1 MLLNR
6 HAFIF
11 KSKPK
16 TWLAGIMEALKQVIS
31 DTLRP
36 LSLAFIS
43 LPRVCPRSGRK
54 QLLIRVVSTRR
65 SMFLDQVGV
74 TPDPAKSLRPRVSD
88 TVDAISETQP
98 IQGVGRPQDAILSK
112 LGIFDQTV
120 DPSSP
125 SFNFE
130 RWSHIIFGL
139 RSKLDLPT
147 PPHSG
152 FAFKKLTVH
161 GGGPAVEQQDTV
173 WALLTSLLNFRAW
186 FRPKHS
192 KTILQDLDGV
202 VQKGELLLVLGRPGS
217 GCTTFL
223 KTITG
228 EMRSLELDSASVL
241 HYTGASKTK
250 TSGAGAL
257 TRET

>member
-1 MLLNR
+1 MSELGQ
-6 HAFIF
+6 
-11 KSKPK
+11 
-16 TWLAGIMEALKQVIS
+16 AGS
-31 DTLRP
+31 HGT
-36 LSLAFIS
+36 
-43 LPRVCPRSGRK
+43 
-54 QLLIRVVSTRR
+54 STSR
-65 SMFLDQVGV
+65 
-74 TPDPAKSLRPRVSD
+74 DPVKSLRLRVSD
-88 TVDAISETQP
+88 TVDGISETQA
-98 IQGVGRPQDAILSK
+98 IQGAGRSQDTILSK

-125 SFNFE
+125 SFDFE
-130 RWSHIIFGL
+130 RWSHILVNL
-139 RSKLDLPT
+139 RNELGLPT
-147 PPHSG
+147 PPRSG
-152 FAFKKLTVH
+152 FAFRKLTVY
-161 GGGPAVEQQDTV
+161 GSGPAVEQQDTV
-173 WALLTSLLNFRAW
+173 WTLLTSLINFRAW

-241 HYTGASKTK
+241 HYTGAAKTK